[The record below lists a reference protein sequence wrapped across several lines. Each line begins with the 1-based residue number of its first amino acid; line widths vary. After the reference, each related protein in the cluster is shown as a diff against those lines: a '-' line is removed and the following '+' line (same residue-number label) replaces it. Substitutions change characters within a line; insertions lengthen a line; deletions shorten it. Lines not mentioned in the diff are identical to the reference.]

1 MSRVNYQRMV
11 AAHRR
16 MRAALPAAR
25 VAMVRGMVSQI
36 IGTAARIAPRD
47 TNRYVRGWIVAGKM
61 VGVTDVPLPVIR
73 ESKYS
78 KEYIARLIEQQ
89 QKFEAQVARVDGLIY
104 AWYDKPGRRRRGY
117 YNRLLAERTR
127 WQQRADRAREETEK
141 FIRATGAIVIG
152 VGVNVVGGKVTGS
165 LVRGGGRKISVTVR
179 DRVHGGRGRVIMS
192 DGRCVIILHNMEP
205 HARIVEAKRSVL
217 RTAEAG
223 ARLAGLRRLGA
234 GYRKAIVIAAGT
246 TAAQKR

>member
-1 MSRVNYQRMV
+1 MGMRVSTSALSR
-11 AAHRR
+11 AHQA
-16 MRAALPAAR
+16 MRHAGTAALP
-25 VAMVRGMVSQI
+25 VMVRAIAGHVI
-36 IGTAARIAPRD
+36 HAAASISPRD
-47 TNRYVRGWIVAGKM
+47 TNRYIRGWIIAGKM

-152 VGVNVVGGKVTGS
+152 VGVNVAGGKITGS
-165 LVRGGGRKISVTVR
+165 FVRGGGRKISVTVR
-179 DRVHGGRGRVIMS
+179 DRVHGGRGRLFVNERRAVML
-192 DGRCVIILHNMEP
+192 LHNLEP
-205 HARIVEAKRSVL
+205 HAAIVERRQRVL
-217 RTAEAG
+217 GRAEAG
-223 ARLAGLRRLGA
+223 VRPLVWRIGKRLTRAMAL
-234 GYRKAIVIAAGT
+234 AAGRT
-246 TAAQKR
+246 